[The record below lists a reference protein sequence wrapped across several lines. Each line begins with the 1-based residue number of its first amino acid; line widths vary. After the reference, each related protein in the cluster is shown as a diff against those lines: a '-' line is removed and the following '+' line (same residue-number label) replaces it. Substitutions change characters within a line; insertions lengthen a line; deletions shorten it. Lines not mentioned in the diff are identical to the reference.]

1 MTAGKAGAEAIA
13 ELERGRAKYL
23 ELLEKHIPSLDAE
36 QRKIA
41 VHAFEAGVQWGQLM
55 AFQVKRGD

>member
-1 MTAGKAGAEAIA
+1 MKAAA

-36 QRKIA
+36 QRKLA
-41 VHAFEAGVQWGQLM
+41 VHAFEDGVQWGQLT
-55 AFQVKRGD
+55 ALPVKRGLLP

>member
-1 MTAGKAGAEAIA
+1 MKAAA

-36 QRKIA
+36 QRKLA
-41 VHAFEAGVQWGQLM
+41 VHAFEAGVQWGM
-55 AFQVKRGD
+55 VTATKAAGGDLT